1 MTRPGLVDA
10 EDLIR
15 WADSFNVRADLPRLI
30 RRLIIETGHDV
41 VSLGFRAGA
50 GVSIGG
56 WDGTVRSVR
65 ATPHIPD
72 GLSVWEISANQK
84 VKQKADKDFGNRDSV
99 PGSTTPA
106 DCTYVGVNIR
116 RWGGRDDWEG
126 ARNAE
131 GKWREVRFYDVDK
144 IETWLEGAPVT
155 HAWISEHLGLT
166 PLGLRAAEKWFE
178 TWAGAT
184 DPIMPYSLVLAGRD
198 KVADQLG
205 ERLGQPPQLIT
216 VRGSSLDD
224 VLAFVASVGG
234 RLAESDGGA
243 LLSRI
248 AFVDQVVA
256 WRRLESHPTPLVLVP
271 IGEAVSKEATGASRH
286 DVVVPVV
293 GPTVA
298 DIELSPVDSFAA
310 AEILKEAGLKER
322 KAQEAGRLARFSI
335 LAVRRRLAVKPEL
348 HRPTWSIAP
357 VSKLVRRLLFVG
369 RWNESRDGD
378 KQVVGTLL
386 GGNYA
391 DLQDD
396 LAGQAAAEDP
406 IIGSVG
412 SSTGLVSPYDAWL
425 LIRET
430 LRVEDLQA
438 FEVAVRD
445 VLLAPDPAYDLEP
458 GERWMAS
465 IHGKVR
471 GHSGDLRHGLATTL
485 ALLGALGDRVDAGKG
500 ATGTDWAGHLVRQVL
515 DAANADESGRLW
527 ASLEDVLPLL
537 AEAAPGRFLDAVRDG
552 TQGDSPV
559 LRKVFMDEGDG
570 GVFAAHSP
578 HTGLL
583 WALET
588 AAWSQDHFGQAV
600 DLLVRLAELDP
611 GGRLS
616 NRPFNSLSEILCP
629 WHPQNSVDAARR
641 LSAIDGLRKRHPDI
655 AWRLLLAML
664 PEHYAVAMPTH
675 EPEYRIWKPQELAVT
690 RPEYWAFID
699 EVVNLALEDVG
710 DSADRWIEFLDKFDD
725 LPPPARS
732 GVREQLEQT
741 VASGTFGSSAP
752 RVWEQLRS
760 LIARHRRFSDAD
772 WALPGEELD
781 ALEAL
786 ARQFTPEDPTQEHGW
801 LFEEQMPDLPE
812 KHREDDD
819 WERYRQRLADLRR
832 DAVVAVDEQSGWP
845 GIQALAAKCK
855 FPWGVGVALAD
866 AESPHEARI
875 LELLASP
882 DAAHV
887 DLAMGYATRRFGQ
900 KSWEWLDP
908 LLAESLSAT
917 QGARLLLATH
927 SFPEA
932 WERADQFGDEV
943 ADEFWRHFLP
953 YGLGQDFEWAS
964 YAAGRLMAV
973 GRNKAALELLNL
985 YLRKEQSVEVA
996 HLIATGLENLLDQD
1010 APDVGRL
1017 DRHDILQ
1024 LFEFLQSSE
1033 LDWQRAA
1040 RLEWSYA
1047 SALDFEGR
1055 LTTLHRLMSEDP
1067 AFFVELMSR
1076 VFRASDEPRDDDA
1089 EVPEETSRIATNA
1102 YRVLSH
1108 WQRPPGLTSE
1118 GTIDGDVL
1126 NEWVGTA
1133 RELLAEARR
1142 LDIGDVHIGK
1152 VLAHSPPDEDGV
1164 WPSRAVRTLLET
1176 LQNDKIEEGLQTE
1189 VHNQRGVTTR
1199 GLTEGGVQERDLV
1212 RKYREEAARLSD
1224 EWSRSA
1230 AILREIAD
1238 DYEREARRSDEDAE
1252 RFRRGFER

>member
-1 MTRPGLVDA
+1 MTRPGHVDA

-15 WADSFNVRADLPRLI
+15 WADSFNVRAELPRLI
-30 RRLIIETGHDV
+30 RRLIMETGHDV

-56 WDGTVRSVR
+56 WDGTVRSVK

-84 VKQKADKDFGNRDSV
+84 VKQKADKDYENRDSV
-99 PGSTTPA
+99 PGSDSLA
-106 DCTYVGVNIR
+106 ECTYVGVNIR
-116 RWGGRDDWEG
+116 RWGGLDDWEA

-166 PLGLRAAEKWFE
+166 PFGLRAAEKWFE
-178 TWAGAT
+178 TWAAAT
-184 DPIMPYSLVLAGRD
+184 DPVLPDSLVLAGRNE
-198 KVADQLG
+198 VADQLG
-205 ERLGQPPQLIT
+205 ERLGQPPQLVT

-224 VLAFVASVGG
+224 VLAFVASVGL

-248 AFVDQVVA
+248 AFVDQLET
-256 WRRLESHPTPLVLVP
+256 WRRLQGHPTPLVLVP
-271 IGEAVSKEATGASRH
+271 LGDAVAKEATGASRH
-286 DVVVPVV
+286 HVIVPVI
-293 GPTVA
+293 GPAVA
-298 DIELSPVDSFAA
+298 DIELPPVDSSAA
-310 AEILKEAGLKER
+310 AEILKEAGLEEK
-322 KAQEAGRLARFSI
+322 KADEAGRLARFSV
-335 LAVRRRLAVKPEL
+335 LALRRRLAVKPEL
-348 HRPTWSIAP
+348 HRPPWSSAP
-357 VSKLVRRLLFVG
+357 VPRIVRRLLVVG

-378 KQVVGTLL
+378 KQIVGTLL

-396 LAGQAAAEDP
+396 LAGLAAAEDP
-406 IIGSVG
+406 VIGSVG

-438 FEVAVRD
+438 FEVAGRD
-445 VLLAPDPAYDLEP
+445 VLLTPDPAYDLDP

-471 GHSGDLRHGLATTL
+471 EHSGDLRHGLATTL

-500 ATGTDWAGHLVRQVL
+500 ATGADWAGYLVREVL
-515 DAANADESGRLW
+515 DAANGDDSGRLW

-583 WALET
+583 WALE
-588 AAWSQDHFGQAV
+588 AVAWSPEHFGQAV
-600 DLLVRLAELDP
+600 DLLARLTELDP

-675 EPEYRIWKPQELAVT
+675 APEYRMWKPPRASVT
-690 RPEYWAFID
+690 WQEYWSFIEED
-699 EVVNLALEDVG
+699 VNRSLEDVG
-710 DSADRWIEFLDKFDD
+710 GSADRWIQLLNKFDD
-725 LPPPARS
+725 LPPPARLRM
-732 GVREQLEQT
+732 REQFGQA
-741 VASGTFGSSAP
+741 VASGTLGSSAP
-752 RVWEQLRS
+752 RVWEQLRR

-781 ALEAL
+781 ALESL
-786 ARQFTPEDPTQEHGW
+786 AHQFIPADPTQEHGW

-812 KHREDDD
+812 KHRGDDN
-819 WERYRQRLADLRR
+819 WERYQQRLANLRR
-832 DAVVAVDEQSGWP
+832 NAVASVDEHGGWA
-845 GIQALAAKCK
+845 GIQALAAKSK
-855 FPWGVGVALAD
+855 FPWGIGVALAD

-875 LELLASP
+875 LELLGSQ
-882 DAAHV
+882 DATDV
-887 DLAMGYATRRFGQ
+887 DLGMGYATRRFGQ
-900 KSWEWLDP
+900 RSWEWLNP
-908 LLAESLSAT
+908 LLDEELSAT
-917 QGARLLLATH
+917 QKARLLLATH

-932 WERADQFGDEV
+932 WKRADQLGDEV
-943 ADEFWRHFLP
+943 ADEFWRNFLP
-953 YGLGQDFEWAS
+953 YGLGRDFEWAS
-964 YAAGRLMAV
+964 YAARRLIGV
-973 GRNKAALELLNL
+973 GRNKTALELLNL
-985 YLRKEQSVEVA
+985 YSRKEQDVEFA
-996 HLIATGLENLLDQD
+996 ELIATGLENLLEQD

-1033 LDWQRAA
+1033 PQWQRVA

-1067 AFFVELMSR
+1067 AFFVELISR
-1076 VFRASDEPRDDDA
+1076 VFRASDEPHDDDA
-1089 EVPEETSRIATNA
+1089 EVPEGTVQIATNA

-1108 WQRPPGLTSE
+1108 WRYPPGLTSG

-1126 NEWVGTA
+1126 NGWVVTA
-1133 RELLAEARR
+1133 RDLLAKAKRS
-1142 LDIGDVHIGK
+1142 DIGDVHIGN
-1152 VLAHSPPDEDGV
+1152 VLAHSPPDKDGV
-1164 WPSRAVRTLLET
+1164 WPSRAVRALLET
-1176 LQNDKIEEGLQTE
+1176 LQNDKIEEGLRTE

-1199 GLTEGGVQERDLV
+1199 GLTEGGAQERDLV
-1212 RKYREEAARLSD
+1212 RTYREQAARLSD
-1224 EWSRSA
+1224 EWPRSA
-1230 AILREIAD
+1230 AILRDIAD
-1238 DYEREARRSDEDAE
+1238 DYDREARRSDEDAE